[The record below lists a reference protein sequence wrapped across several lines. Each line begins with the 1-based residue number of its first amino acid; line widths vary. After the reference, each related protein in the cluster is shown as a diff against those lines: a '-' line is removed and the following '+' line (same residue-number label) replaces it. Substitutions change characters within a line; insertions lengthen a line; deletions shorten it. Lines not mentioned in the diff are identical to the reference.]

1 LVSEKRLGKMAE
13 LQLKVRYRTPQAAVG
28 FGAIAVLTPVWA
40 LCAPALCG
48 LVIGYYL
55 MNPAAAPAHM
65 VVLIC
70 LGLLS
75 ITVAGILLAA
85 LFEDDRIQVTKDG
98 LSIPLTLMGLKR
110 RRNFF
115 WNELGAATVVSSGVG
130 PRLILTFGPQSIALS
145 TDVMK
150 KEELEQLLLATEL
163 WGTNCNRSPDLI
175 LFQTEL
181 RNEGNTKGL
190 LSYTTMWEQE
200 LGRRFSSTSFIPLE
214 PGHTL
219 QGGRVKVVRQ
229 LAFGGFS
236 AIYLAQLNKLD
247 LVVLK
252 EAVVPCSA
260 EPKAKASAEEH
271 LAREG
276 KLLALLSHP
285 QIARVLDCFVED
297 ERHYL
302 LLEHISGQDLRQ
314 YVRQNGPQSEAK
326 VIDWGLQLANILDY
340 LHTQEP
346 PIIHRDL
353 TPDNV
358 VMRNDGTLVLID
370 FGASNQFV
378 GTATGTMIGKQAFI
392 SPEQLRGKATTQS
405 DIYAFAGTM
414 FFLLTGKDPTPLM
427 VAHPKK
433 HREDVSDA
441 LDALVANCS
450 AMDAAGRPDNAR
462 VIAERLRQLQPLAAV
477 GGEHG

>member
-1 LVSEKRLGKMAE
+1 MGFTAV
-13 LQLKVRYRTPQAAVG
+13 AA
-28 FGAIAVLTPVWA
+28 LTPVWA
-40 LCAPALCG
+40 LGAPVLCG
-48 LVIGYYL
+48 LVIGYAL
-55 MNPAAAPAHM
+55 GHPAAAAVHI
-65 VVLIC
+65 VVLMC
-70 LGLLS
+70 LALLS
-75 ITVAGILLAA
+75 VTAAGILLAA
-85 LFEDDRIQVTKDG
+85 LFEDDRIHVSKDG

-115 WNELGAATVVSSGVG
+115 WNELGAATIIDAQSDS
-130 PRLILTFGPQSIALS
+130 PKLLLSFGKQSILLS
-145 TDVMK
+145 TKVMK
-150 KEELEQLLLATEL
+150 RDDLEQLLLATEL
-163 WGTNCNRSPDLI
+163 WGTNCNRSPELI

-181 RNEGNTKGL
+181 RSEGNTKGL

-214 PGHTL
+214 PGKTL
-219 QGGRVKVVRQ
+219 QNGRIKVVRQ

-236 AIYLAQLNKLD
+236 AIYLAQRNKME

-252 EAVVPCSA
+252 EAVVPNSVD
-260 EPKAKASAEEH
+260 PKAKASAEEH

-276 KLLALLSHP
+276 KLLALLNHP
-285 QIARVLDCFVED
+285 QIAHVLDCFVED

-314 YVRQNGPQSEAK
+314 YVRQNGAQSQAQ
-326 VIDWGLQLANILDY
+326 VIDWGLQLAGILDY
-340 LHTQEP
+340 LHTQNP

-353 TPDNV
+353 TPDNI

-370 FGASNQFV
+370 FGASNQFI

-427 VAHPKK
+427 VAHPRKTN
-433 HREDVSDA
+433 EAVSEAFDQ
-441 LDALVANCS
+441 LVAECS
-450 AMDAAGRPDNAR
+450 AMDAVNRPANAHL
-462 VIAERLRQLQPLAAV
+462 IAERLKQLQYPMALV
-477 GGEHG
+477 GSDHG